1 MASIEA
7 HFAARMSDHDATA
20 VANALEQVER
30 DLDEHHRMTPD
41 DEPRS

>member
-7 HFAARMSDHDATA
+7 HFAARMTDHYATA
-20 VANALEQVER
+20 AANSLEQVER